1 MDTEALYA
9 PYRDERTRIF
19 NERISNDSTYPF
31 AGMRIPM
38 LRKLAKDLDPD
49 TIEIRFHEDVT
60 LRGLAIASMKV
71 PLAVKLEK
79 LDKLLPLITAWDHTD
94 VIASSLKPGKG
105 EKDEA
110 LAYFLTLLKDERVFP
125 RRLAIVYLM
134 SHRKD
139 DEDQDMLLS
148 AITNSDSSEYYISM
162 AVAWALSFFYIDDN
176 ERALPYFDKV
186 TEQTRKRAWQKV
198 RDSRRTK

>member
-19 NERISNDSTYPF
+19 NERISNDPVYPF

-38 LRKLAKDLDPD
+38 LRKLAKGLDPD

-60 LRGLAIASMKV
+60 LRGLAIASMKA

-110 LAYFLTLLKDERVFP
+110 LAYFLQLLKDERVFP
-125 RRLAIVYLM
+125 CRLAIVYLM

-139 DEDQDMLLS
+139 YADQDMLLS
-148 AITNSDSSEYYISM
+148 SITDADNSEYYISM
-162 AVAWALSFFYIDDN
+162 AVAWALSFFYIDSK

-198 RDSRRTK
+198 HDSRRTK